1 MTQKMDQTAASSI
14 FTDPLF
20 ASIVERRLAQA
31 SPNPQDFPFDDH
43 RKAAVLIP
51 LLWNGGEWHLLF
63 IRRSVEVQ
71 DHKGQV
77 AFPGGSIET
86 GDENATTAALRETWE
101 EIGLPAESIRI
112 LGQLSGRNTITH
124 YYITPIVGVIPWP
137 FPIKM
142 QTSEVSRVFTIPMN
156 WLANPENHSLKEV
169 IRSNGA
175 RETVYYF
182 EEYDG
187 ELLWGITAA
196 MTLHLLQL
204 ITG

>member
-51 LLWNGGEWHLLF
+51 LFWNGGEWHLLF

-156 WLANPENHSLKEV
+156 WLENPENHSLKEV

>member
-1 MTQKMDQTAASSI
+1 MNTMYPKAAGNLFS
-14 FTDPLF
+14 DPLF
-20 ASIVERRLAQA
+20 TTFVESRLAQA
-31 SPNPQDFPFDDH
+31 SAKPQDLPLNDH
-43 RKAAVLIP
+43 RKAAVLMP
-51 LLWNGGEWHLLF
+51 LLWDGREWHLLF

-77 AFPGGSIET
+77 AFPGGSIEVE
-86 GDENATTAALRETWE
+86 DANATVAALRETWE

-142 QTSEVSRVFTIPMN
+142 QTSEVSRVFTIPLN

-169 IRSNGA
+169 IRPNGA

-196 MTLHLLQL
+196 MTLHLLHL
-204 ITG
+204 IAE

>member
-1 MTQKMDQTAASSI
+1 MNTMYPKAAGNLFS
-14 FTDPLF
+14 DPLF
-20 ASIVERRLAQA
+20 TTFVESRLAQA
-31 SPNPQDFPFDDH
+31 SAKPQDLPLNDH
-43 RKAAVLIP
+43 RKAAVLMP
-51 LLWNGGEWHLLF
+51 LLWDGREWHLLF

-77 AFPGGSIET
+77 AFPGGSIEVE
-86 GDENATTAALRETWE
+86 DANATVAALRETWE

-124 YYITPIVGVIPWP
+124 YYITPIVGAIPWP
-137 FPIKM
+137 FPIRM
-142 QTSEVSRVFTIPMN
+142 QTSEVSRVFTIPLN

-169 IRSNGA
+169 IRPNGA

-196 MTLHLLQL
+196 MTLHLLHL
-204 ITG
+204 IAE